1 MIGQVVYKDGTTE
14 PIVWFSQ
21 TKDGCEVRTTSDR
34 YAYQKRIKGHPELG
48 LKYCSHAFWT
58 YIGWPDKWE
67 LNEDIKEFRFMEEN
81 NNDQREAN

>member
-14 PIVWFSQ
+14 PIVWYSC
-21 TKDGCEVRTTSDR
+21 DPHSSEVRTPSGR
-34 YAYQKRIKGHPELG
+34 YGYSEWIEEHDTGY
-48 LKYCSHAFWT
+48 KYRSYAFWT

-81 NNDQREAN
+81 SDEQRKAD